1 MRRQNNALLVAALL
15 LIGAAVAWR
24 FGVARQWTPRLA
36 PGWSDSAE
44 YVGTMTYAD
53 PRTER
58 LPDRDPV
65 TRYER
70 RQRVS
75 PDSSRPDAM
84 VLEDRMVIHD
94 IATGKIIWEYTTWYL
109 VDPWTGALQ
118 AKSYHGDIAVF
129 PRGVQRTR
137 YRLRANY
144 VKGLALTFERVEGLD
159 GLTTYVFAYRGRGEY
174 TESYAGSGEY
184 PGIKPPPGD
193 EIRCADDQFYYRA
206 WVEPLTGEQV
216 KLEEGCLSGDY
227 FYNTATGRRAGA
239 VARWNGVTAGDALIE
254 RIAQVR
260 SLRLNYLWLTRYV
273 PAALLAFGIALLGLG
288 LRRKAAPLVLLGTL
302 VFPRLAS
309 AQDSAQT
316 SHPWFVYLRD
326 GGKSPLYAFA
336 SYSFGRPIVMAG
348 VIVDSPNHY
357 TEYLAGAGVNLF
369 AANGNGMS
377 LLALGSKASDSWYLE
392 VYALPSAARG
402 RLSATGFAGLYVP
415 LQAPGVG
422 QYFLDPVTLLWR
434 LHARIA
440 VGGSYTVYKIAGLP
454 ARHGAGPTVQV
465 TVPPGSVTL
474 DALAPLANFTREL
487 RLTLQVAW

>member
-15 LIGAAVAWR
+15 LIGAAAAWR
-24 FGVARQWTPRLA
+24 FVLVGRWTQRLPAR
-36 PGWSDSAE
+36 WSASAD

-53 PRTER
+53 PLTGR

-65 TRYER
+65 SKYER
-70 RQRVS
+70 SQRVS
-75 PDSSRPDAM
+75 PDSSHPGSIVM
-84 VLEDRMVIHD
+84 EDRLLIRD
-94 IATGKIIWEYTTWYL
+94 IATGKTTWEYTTQTV
-109 VDPWTGALQ
+109 VDPQTGGLQ
-118 AKSYHGDIAVF
+118 VEAYRGDIAVF
-129 PRGVQRTR
+129 PRDVQRTV

-144 VKGLALTFERVEGLD
+144 VKGVPLTFEREESLD
-159 GLTTYVFAYRGRGEY
+159 GLATYMFAYRGRGEY
-174 TESYAGSGEY
+174 TESYAGSGEF
-184 PGIKPPPGD
+184 PGIMIPPGY
-193 EIRCADDQFYYRA
+193 EIRCSDDQFYFRI
-206 WVEPLTGEQV
+206 WVEPITGEQV
-216 KLEEGCLSGDY
+216 KLEEGCVSGDY
-227 FYNTATGRRAGA
+227 FYNAATGRRAGA
-239 VARWNGVTAGDALIE
+239 VGRWSGVTAGDALIE
-254 RIAQVR
+254 RIAAVR
-260 SLRLNYLWLTRYV
+260 SLRSEYLWLARYG
-273 PAALLAFGIALLGLG
+273 PGAILGLG
-288 LRRKAAPLVLLGTL
+288 VLLLVLGMRRKTPLALLVVLS
-302 VFPRLAS
+302 FPRPAA
-309 AQDSAQT
+309 AQDSTQKSA
-316 SHPWFVYLRD
+316 PWFVYLRD

-369 AANGNGMS
+369 AANGNGTS

-454 ARHGAGPTVQV
+454 ARHGAGPAVQV

>member
-15 LIGAAVAWR
+15 LIGAAAAWR
-24 FGVARQWTPRLA
+24 FVLVGRWTQRLPA
-36 PGWSDSAE
+36 GWSASAN

-53 PRTER
+53 PLTGR

-65 TRYER
+65 SKYER
-70 RQRVS
+70 SQRVS
-75 PDSSRPDAM
+75 PDSSHPGSIVM
-84 VLEDRMVIHD
+84 EDRLLIRD
-94 IATGKIIWEYTTWYL
+94 IATGKTTWEYTTQTV
-109 VDPWTGALQ
+109 VDPQTGGLQ
-118 AKSYHGDIAVF
+118 AEAYRGDIAVF
-129 PRGVQRTR
+129 PRDVQRTV

-144 VKGLALTFERVEGLD
+144 VKGVPLTFEREESLD
-159 GLTTYVFAYRGRGEY
+159 GLATYMFAYRGRGEY
-174 TESYAGSGEY
+174 TESYAGSGEF
-184 PGIKPPPGD
+184 PGIMIPPGY
-193 EIRCADDQFYYRA
+193 EIRCSDDQFYFRI
-206 WVEPLTGEQV
+206 WVEPITGEQV
-216 KLEEGCLSGDY
+216 KLEEGCVSGDY
-227 FYNTATGRRAGA
+227 FYNAATGRRAGA
-239 VARWNGVTAGDALIE
+239 VGRWSGVTAGDALIE
-254 RIAQVR
+254 RIAAVR
-260 SLRLNYLWLTRYV
+260 SLRSEYLWLARYG
-273 PAALLAFGIALLGLG
+273 PGAILGLG
-288 LRRKAAPLVLLGTL
+288 VLLLVLGMRRKTPLALLVVLS
-302 VFPRLAS
+302 FPRPAA
-309 AQDSAQT
+309 AQDSTQKSA
-316 SHPWFVYLRD
+316 PWFVYLRD

-369 AANGNGMS
+369 AANGNGTS

-402 RLSATGFAGLYVP
+402 RLSTTGFAGLYVP

-454 ARHGAGPTVQV
+454 ARHGAGPAVQV

>member
-1 MRRQNNALLVAALL
+1 MRRPSNAVRVTARL
-15 LIGAAVAWR
+15 LIAAAAAWQFALVGR
-24 FGVARQWTPRLA
+24 WTQRL
-36 PGWSDSAE
+36 PVRWSASAD

-53 PRTER
+53 PLTGR

-65 TRYER
+65 SKYER
-70 RQRVS
+70 SQRVS
-75 PDSSRPDAM
+75 PDSSHPGSIVM
-84 VLEDRMVIHD
+84 EDRLLIRD
-94 IATGKIIWEYTTWYL
+94 IETGKTTWEYTTHTV
-109 VDPWTGALQ
+109 VDPRTGALQ
-118 AKSYHGDIAVF
+118 AEAYRGDIAVF

-144 VKGLALTFERVEGLD
+144 VKGLPLTFERVESLD

-174 TESYAGSGEY
+174 TESYAGWGEY

-227 FYNTATGRRAGA
+227 FYNAATGRRGAA

-254 RIAQVR
+254 RIAAVR
-260 SLRLNYLWLTRYV
+260 SLRSEYLWLTRYG
-273 PAALLAFGIALLGLG
+273 PAAILGLG
-288 LRRKAAPLVLLGTL
+288 MLLLVLGMRRKTPLALLVVLSFPWPAA
-302 VFPRLAS
+302 
-309 AQDSAQT
+309 AQKSP
-316 SHPWFVYLRD
+316 PWFVYLRD

-369 AANGNGMS
+369 AANGSGAS
-377 LLALGSKASDSWYLE
+377 LLALASKASDSWYLE
-392 VYALPSAARG
+392 LYGLPSASRG

-422 QYFLDPVTLLWR
+422 QYFLDPVTLVYR
-434 LHARIA
+434 LHRRLA
-440 VGGSYTVYKIAGLP
+440 VGGSYTIYKIAGLP
-454 ARHGAGPTVQV
+454 ARQGAGPAFQATI
-465 TVPPGSVTL
+465 PPATITL
-474 DALAPLANFTREL
+474 DALVPLANFTREL
-487 RLTLQVAW
+487 RVTLGFAW